1 MLIVILLQTSL
12 MRGRQFSILIRVYI
26 SYWLSSIVDSF
37 PRVIKYKSAI
47 FYNSRG
53 DESLN
58 YQISDFFLQNSHISS
73 AVSGDLPY
81 KLTDIHPVTFYI
93 RRIQDFFL
101 SFTWYKER
109 ENINGFMDG
118 RHLIPSEEEGG
129 RLEFRQDGSV
139 VWKVNPLN
147 NTLERNINYR

>member
-1 MLIVILLQTSL
+1 MISYFVKSNLAADKFNERQTI
-12 MRGRQFSILIRVYI
+12 QYQILIRVYI

-53 DESLN
+53 DEGLN

-73 AVSGDLPY
+73 AVGGDLPY
-81 KLTDIHPVTFYI
+81 KLTDIHPVTFYK

-109 ENINGFMDG
+109 ENINGGIGD
-118 RHLIPSEEEGG
+118 I
-129 RLEFRQDGSV
+129 
-139 VWKVNPLN
+139 
-147 NTLERNINYR
+147 